1 MLDVLRGRSR
11 IAPGFLDRSIRC
23 LILILV
29 LSALGAPDLRAQETG
44 PRAVVSAFQDTLLA
58 TMKEAGPLG
67 FDGRYQRL
75 QPAMESA
82 FDLEQMTRIVI
93 GGRWAKLS
101 ETERRQVVDLFRRFS
116 VSTYASEFTGYGG
129 EQFEI
134 GDDRAKPGL
143 GTIVE
148 TRIVFK
154 KDKPVALNYLLRQT
168 PQGWKIV
175 DVYLDGTISELAR
188 RRAEFASII
197 SNQGVD
203 GLIALLKKKNEEL
216 AGS

>member
-1 MLDVLRGRSR
+1 MLDVLRGRSWR
-11 IAPGFLDRSIRC
+11 AHRSLDRSVRC
-23 LILILV
+23 LILVLL
-29 LSALGAPDLRAQETG
+29 LSAFGAGDLRAQEAG
-44 PRAVVSAFQDTLLA
+44 PRAVVSTFQDTLLA

-67 FDGRYQRL
+67 FEGRYQRL

-82 FDLEQMTRIVI
+82 FDLEQMTRIVV

-101 ETERRQVVDLFRRFS
+101 EAERRQVVELFRRFS
-116 VSTYASEFTGYGG
+116 VSTYASEFSGYGG

-134 GDDRAKPGL
+134 GDDRAQPGL

-148 TRIVFK
+148 TRLVLK
-154 KDKPVALNYLLRQT
+154 KDAPVELNYLLRET

-175 DVYLDGTISELAR
+175 DVYLDGAISELAR
-188 RRAEFASII
+188 RRAEFASIMR
-197 SNQGVD
+197 SRGVD

>member
-1 MLDVLRGRSR
+1 MLDVLRGRSGIVSR
-11 IAPGFLDRSIRC
+11 VLDRSLRC
-23 LILILV
+23 LILALV
-29 LSALGAPDLRAQETG
+29 LSAVGATGLRAQEVG
-44 PRAVVSAFQDTLLA
+44 PRAVVSTFQDTLLA

-67 FDGRYQRL
+67 FEGRYQRL

-82 FDLEQMTRIVI
+82 FDLEQMTRIVV
-93 GGRWAKLS
+93 GARWGRLS
-101 ETERRQVVDLFRRFS
+101 EVERKQVVELFRRFS
-116 VSTYASEFTGYGG
+116 VSTYASEFSGYGG

-134 GDDRAKPGL
+134 GDDRAQPGL

-148 TRIVFK
+148 TRLVLK
-154 KDKPVALNYLLRQT
+154 DDKPVALNYLLRQT

-188 RRAEFASII
+188 RRDEFASII
-197 SNQGVD
+197 RTRGVD

>member
-1 MLDVLRGRSR
+1 MDGALPSRPVPPLPVLV
-11 IAPGFLDRSIRC
+11 
-23 LILILV
+23 LIL
-29 LSALGAPDLRAQETG
+29 SAFGAAGLRAQEVG
-44 PRAVVSAFQDTLLA
+44 PRAVVSTFQDTLLA

-67 FDGRYQRL
+67 FDGRYRRL

-82 FDLEQMTRIVI
+82 FDLEQMTRIVV

-101 ETERRQVVDLFRRFS
+101 EAERRQVVELFRRFS
-116 VSTYASEFTGYGG
+116 VSTYASEFSGYGG

-134 GDDRAKPGL
+134 GDDRAQPGL

-148 TRIVFK
+148 TRLVLK
-154 KDKPVALNYLLRQT
+154 KDAPVELNYLLRET

-188 RRAEFASII
+188 RRDEFASII
-197 SNQGVD
+197 RSQGVN

>member
-1 MLDVLRGRSR
+1 MLDVLRDRSWR
-11 IAPGFLDRSIRC
+11 AHCSLDRSVRC
-23 LILILV
+23 LILVII
-29 LSALGAPDLRAQETG
+29 LSAFGAPDLRAQEAG
-44 PRAVVSAFQDTLLA
+44 PRAVVSTFQDTLLA

-67 FDGRYQRL
+67 FEGRYQRL

-82 FDLEQMTRIVI
+82 FDLEQMTRIVV

-101 ETERRQVVDLFRRFS
+101 ETERRQVVELFRRFS
-116 VSTYASEFTGYGG
+116 VSTYASEFSGYGG

-134 GDDRAKPGL
+134 GDDRAQPGL

-154 KDKPVALNYLLRQT
+154 KDAPVALNYLLRQT

-197 SNQGVD
+197 RSRGVD

>member
-1 MLDVLRGRSR
+1 MLDVLRGRSWR
-11 IAPGFLDRSIRC
+11 THCSLDRSVRC
-23 LILILV
+23 LILVLIL
-29 LSALGAPDLRAQETG
+29 AAFGAGDLRAQEAG
-44 PRAVVSAFQDTLLA
+44 PRAVVSTFQDTLLA

-67 FDGRYQRL
+67 FEGRYQRL

-82 FDLEQMTRIVI
+82 FDLEQMTRIVV

-101 ETERRQVVDLFRRFS
+101 EAERRQVVELFRRFS
-116 VSTYASEFTGYGG
+116 VSTYASEFSGYGG

-134 GDDRAKPGL
+134 GDDRAQPGL

-148 TRIVFK
+148 TRLVLK
-154 KDKPVALNYLLRQT
+154 KDAPVELNYLLRET

-188 RRAEFASII
+188 RRDEFASII
-197 SNQGVD
+197 RSQGVD

>member
-1 MLDVLRGRSR
+1 MLDVLRGRSG
-11 IAPGFLDRSIRC
+11 IAHCSLDRSVRC
-23 LILILV
+23 LILVLI
-29 LSALGAPDLRAQETG
+29 LSAFGAGNLRAQEAG
-44 PRAVVSAFQDTLLA
+44 PRAVVSTFQGTLLA

-67 FDGRYQRL
+67 FEGRYQRL
-75 QPAMESA
+75 QTAMESA
-82 FDLEQMTRIVI
+82 FDLEQMTRIVV

-101 ETERRQVVDLFRRFS
+101 EAERKQVVDLFRRFS
-116 VSTYASEFTGYGG
+116 VSTYASEFSGYGG

-134 GDDRAKPGL
+134 GDDRAQPGL

-148 TRIVFK
+148 TRLVLK
-154 KDKPVALNYLLRQT
+154 KDAPVELNYLLRET

-188 RRAEFASII
+188 RRDEFASII
-197 SNQGVD
+197 RSQGVD

>member
-1 MLDVLRGRSR
+1 MLDVMRGRSG
-11 IAPGFLDRSIRC
+11 IARGFLDRFLRC
-23 LILILV
+23 LILGLILLV
-29 LSALGAPDLRAQETG
+29 AGAVGLRAQELE
-44 PRAVVSAFQDTLLA
+44 PRVVVSTFQDTLLA

-67 FDGRYQRL
+67 FEGRYQRL

-82 FDLEQMTRIVI
+82 FDLEQMTRIVV
-93 GGRWAKLS
+93 GARWARLS
-101 ETERRQVVDLFRRFS
+101 EPERRQVVELFRRFS
-116 VSTYASEFTGYGG
+116 VSTYASEFSGYGG
-129 EQFEI
+129 EHFEI
-134 GDDRAKPGL
+134 GDDRAQAGL

-175 DVYLDGTISELAR
+175 DIYLDGTISELAR

-197 SNQGVD
+197 SSQGVD

>member
-11 IAPGFLDRSIRC
+11 MACRSLDRSLRC
-23 LILILV
+23 LIVVLA
-29 LSALGAPDLRAQETG
+29 LSAVGAHDLRAQEVG
-44 PRAVVSAFQDTLLA
+44 PRTVVSGFQDTLLA

-67 FDGRYQRL
+67 FEGRYKRL
-75 QPAMESA
+75 QPAMEAA
-82 FDLEQMTRIVI
+82 FDLEQMARIVI
-93 GGRWAKLS
+93 GARWAKLS
-101 ETERRQVVDLFRRFS
+101 DPERAQVVDLFRRFS
-116 VSTYASEFTGYGG
+116 VSTYASEFSGYGG

-134 GDDRAKPGL
+134 GDDRAQPGL

-148 TRIVFK
+148 TRLVLK
-154 KDKPVALNYLLRQT
+154 DDKPVALNYLLRQT

-188 RRAEFASII
+188 RRDEFASII
-197 SNQGVD
+197 RTQGVD